1 MKFATPVF
9 TKSGFLSLCGLARL
23 LFWPVVADYIRFLCE
38 ILFSLESE
46 KSRLF
51 GAISREL
58 TYEVSKGSL

>member
-1 MKFATPVF
+1 MKFTAPVF
-9 TKSGFLSLCGLARL
+9 TKSGFYLSVDSHDYYFGL
-23 LFWPVVADYIRFLCE
+23 WWQITSVFLCE
-38 ILFSLESE
+38 ILFSLKSE